1 MRFFKWVS
9 GLFPNTRN
17 KIEKIDDFNKRFLA
31 ASSLGSLLGF
41 LAFLPVIIT
50 FDRFGSPQT
59 TAMIIIGYALAIFL
73 FTGLS
78 IIVSKVGIA
87 EDLFNDYSNWPK
99 PIHLCLILGSVVG
112 VFVLVIAKIYATIYL
127 LPKDESG
134 TTQQQ

>member
-50 FDRFGSPQT
+50 FDRFGGPQT

-78 IIVSKVGIA
+78 IVVSKVGIA
-87 EDLFNDYSNWPK
+87 EDLFDDYSNWPR
-99 PIHLCLILGSVVG
+99 PIHLCFIVGSVAG
-112 VFVLVIAKIYATIYL
+112 VFALVIAKIYATVYL
-127 LPKDESG
+127 LPKNESG
-134 TTQQQ
+134 TTRQ